1 MSRAS
6 YRAVVMIGG
15 GLLTLSPALATGVA
29 GALAAPVADGGT
41 LAQPAGS
48 VRLVSARADGSPG
61 GRASE
66 GSRLSDNGRWVVF
79 TSETAFVRRD
89 TNAATDVY
97 LVDRSTGRK
106 TLVSRSFEGGSANDR
121 SQNPDISADG
131 RFITYNS
138 AATNIM
144 PGVAAGGL
152 YRYDRV
158 TGEQTFVAELGFY
171 SAVSDDGRYVAFN
184 RPSGIVYLAD
194 IQTGEEVLVSHDADD
209 PDQPVSQSWHPRISA
224 DGTLVTYSGYYDS
237 LAADDH
243 NGIRD
248 VFLWD
253 RRINTSTLVSAAE
266 SGSSGN
272 GASEDP
278 DISADGR
285 RVAFTSSASDLVAGV
300 TGNDPQIYV
309 KNMISGVIRLVSVNA
324 RGEPATDD
332 EFTMSFLPV
341 ISPDGGSVAFLSS
354 ADDLVRGARTS
365 TIDTYVRHLG
375 PRITELA
382 SHDPRGNG
390 ANAPSI
396 QVAISKGG
404 KSVAFTT
411 DATDLFG
418 AQQVH
423 PQWQVFIFRSAV
435 PHN

>member
-1 MSRAS
+1 MNRAS
-6 YRAVVMIGG
+6 YRAVAVIAGG
-15 GLLTLSPALATGVA
+15 TLTFTPALVMGVA
-29 GALAAPVADGGT
+29 GALAAPAVDGGT

-48 VRLVSARADGSPG
+48 VRLVSARADGTPG
-61 GRASE
+61 ERASE
-66 GSRLSDNGRWVVF
+66 GPRLSDNSRWVVF

-89 TNAATDVY
+89 TNAAKDVY

-106 TLVSRSFEGGSANDR
+106 TLVSRSFEGGSANNR

-138 AATNIM
+138 AATDVL

-158 TGEQTFVAELGFY
+158 TGEQTFVAEAGFW

-194 IQTGEEVLVSHDADD
+194 IQTGEEVLVSHDAND
-209 PDQPVSQSWHPRISA
+209 PGQPVSQSWEPRISA
-224 DGTLVTYSGYYDS
+224 DGTLVTYYGYSDS
-237 LAADDH
+237 LAVDDH
-243 NGIRD
+243 NGVRD

-253 RRINTSTLVSAAE
+253 RGTNTSTLVSAAE
-266 SGSSGN
+266 SGSGGN
-272 GASEDP
+272 AASENP

-285 RVAFTSSASDLVAGV
+285 RVAFTSSASNLVAGV
-300 TGNDPQIYV
+300 TANDPQIYV
-309 KNMISGVIRLVSVNA
+309 KNIISGVIRLVSVNA

-382 SHDPRGNG
+382 SHDPGGNG

-396 QVAISKGG
+396 QVAISEGG

-423 PQWQVFIFRSAV
+423 PRWQVFVFRSAV